1 MQKKQEKST
10 SQIFGTEE
18 ECPKC
23 FGNVKKGQKCPDCS
37 YNSACR
43 FFKYSNE
50 ALESGNRQALYFREF
65 DDAKKIRVVESK
77 SKKTVFQLPD
87 GEEIQPSKIN
97 MSLIIWAL
105 NFGSE
110 HPNTAK
116 AFAISLSGGK
126 NISDIAMFNGRSRQA
141 ERRAIAS
148 ELGLGK
154 KKVPES
160 KILSLSDREFLVYQC
175 CLKGMSRREAAK
187 TLKINVTQIQRCVQN
202 LRRKG
207 LGMCTQAKSVR

>member
-1 MQKKQEKST
+1 MQKNQDKTQYKNNSNDCPEC
-10 SQIFGTEE
+10 FGTA
-18 ECPKC
+18 
-23 FGNVKKGQKCPDCS
+23 KKGQKCPDCS

-110 HPNTAK
+110 HPKTAK

-160 KILSLSDREFLVYQC
+160 KILNLSDREFLVYKC

-207 LGMCTQAKSVR
+207 LKMCTQAKSVR